1 MSSLDQAF
9 IRAYHGPTSTT
20 PPKTAAGTTAR
31 TAASAVA
38 PAMVAAEPALAAVA
52 DTAAGTQVVD
62 RPANSGRQASV
73 RIAEAPSERIAVPTQ
88 VTENRRR
95 HFLDSA
101 HERQSPPHYFDA
113 PTTEAPAAAAGLSTS
128 ESAGST
134 LAAAEPADGWQPA
147 YETRCFAW
155 PRNVEVLIAAAG
167 SEFAEFARELQDRVH
182 AGRKT
187 LVVTSAER
195 GEGRTTVL
203 LALARLAANRNL
215 KTVVVDVDLGAPQLA
230 EQLGLRPE
238 LGWDDV
244 YAERLPATDALI
256 EGVEDRLTVLP
267 LRSPLADPRS
277 LAGKSGLGD
286 ILSELRSHYD
296 LVLLDAGP
304 LSDDPQA
311 IDLAAVLG
319 GATIDDGLVVR
330 DRRRTHPKQV
340 QAVCRRLSAL
350 GVRHWDIAENF
361 TEIQGY

>member
-9 IRAYHGPTSTT
+9 IRAYHGTT
-20 PPKTAAGTTAR
+20 PAAPR
-31 TAASAVA
+31 RAAA
-38 PAMVAAEPALAAVA
+38 PAATATAGI
-52 DTAAGTQVVD
+52 DTASTRQVVD
-62 RPANSGRQASV
+62 RPSMQAAAAQV
-73 RIAEAPSERIAVPTQ
+73 APRVAVPTQ

-95 HFLDSA
+95 HYLDSA
-101 HERQSPPHYFDA
+101 HAQSAPPHYFDDPA
-113 PTTEAPAAAAGLSTS
+113 ADARQPAEEIAGSPAPAADTVAA
-128 ESAGST
+128 
-134 LAAAEPADGWQPA
+134 DDWRPA
-147 YETRCFAW
+147 YETRRLAW

-167 SEFAEFARELQDRVH
+167 SEFADFAREMQDRVH

-187 LVVTSAER
+187 LVVTGVER

-203 LALARLAANRNL
+203 LALARLAVNRNL
-215 KTVVVDVDLGAPQLA
+215 RTAVVDVDLASPQLA

-256 EGVEDRLTVLP
+256 ESIDDHLTVLP
-267 LRSPLADPRS
+267 LRNPPADPRS
-277 LAGKSGLGD
+277 LAGKAGLGD
-286 ILSELRSHYD
+286 ILTELRNRYD

-304 LSDDPQA
+304 LTNDPQA

-319 GATIDDGLVVR
+319 GATIDDALVVR

>member
-9 IRAYHGPTSTT
+9 IRAYHGAPSATRRASV
-20 PPKTAAGTTAR
+20 PAAAVTDAR
-31 TAASAVA
+31 TTDVDARPV
-38 PAMVAAEPALAAVA
+38 
-52 DTAAGTQVVD
+52 QVVD
-62 RPANSGRQASV
+62 RPSATSV
-73 RIAEAPSERIAVPTQ
+73 DAKPTATRTAVPTQ

-95 HFLDSA
+95 HYLDSA
-101 HERQSPPHYFDA
+101 HEQASPPHYDDE
-113 PTTEAPAAAAGLSTS
+113 PDVAAAAGQTAAPTGVR
-128 ESAGST
+128 ESVDDDWRA
-134 LAAAEPADGWQPA
+134 A
-147 YETRCFAW
+147 YETRRFAW

-187 LVVTSAER
+187 LVVTGVER

-215 KTVVVDVDLGAPQLA
+215 RTVVVDVDLAAPQLS

-244 YAERLPATDALI
+244 YAERLAATDALI
-256 EGVEDRLTVLP
+256 ESIDDRLTVLP
-267 LRSPLADPRS
+267 LRSPPADPRS
-277 LAGKSGLGD
+277 LAGKAGLGE
-286 ILSELRSHYD
+286 ILAELRARYD

-319 GATIDDGLVVR
+319 GAVIDDGLVVR
-330 DRRRTHPKQV
+330 DRRRTQPKQV
-340 QAVCRRLSAL
+340 QAVCRRLTAL